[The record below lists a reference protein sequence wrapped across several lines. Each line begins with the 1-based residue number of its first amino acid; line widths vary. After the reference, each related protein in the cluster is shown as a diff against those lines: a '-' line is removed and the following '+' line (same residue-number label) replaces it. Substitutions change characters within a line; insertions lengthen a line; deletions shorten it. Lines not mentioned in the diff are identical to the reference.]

1 MPNRAS
7 PTPWA
12 PVQPIAA
19 CIALG
24 SLCLIVYGSLFPF
37 DFSHDGRDLLRT
49 ALGLTFRRTTRGDIV
64 ANLLLYVP
72 LGLGLVPLLRARYGR
87 VAALAA
93 TVAAGVCLSFVI
105 EVLQAYTAS
114 RISSLT
120 DLLLNGVST
129 AAGGVAALLL
139 GRFAHTLRLTGAP
152 GRDADPTALLVL
164 LFWFCFRLAP
174 FVPTIDWQKYKN
186 ALKPLL
192 VNPEAR
198 PLQIFSYVIGW
209 LVFDHALRRGVRSG
223 NPWLALALAAGVV
236 IAGRLVIVDKAL
248 SPAELIALPLCVPFA
263 AVLARLADGRRAAAL
278 AAATVAVVVLQ
289 GLEPFTWSPVA
300 TAFGWLPFR
309 NSITG
314 NLELGYT
321 VLFEKAFWYT
331 ALIWLGARAG
341 WSLKAA
347 TGAAVLLLTAIEV
360 AQQWLPGRSPEI
372 TDPLLALAFGVL
384 LRVVAHSAPAATA
397 AADHGSPLASQS
409 AGGPPR

>member
-1 MPNRAS
+1 
-7 PTPWA
+7 
-12 PVQPIAA
+12 VQPIAA
-19 CIALG
+19 CIAFG

-37 DFSHDGRDLLRT
+37 DFSHDGGDLLRT
-49 ALGLTFRRTTRGDIV
+49 ALGLTFRRTTRCDIV
-64 ANLLLYVP
+64 ANLLLYLP
-72 LGLGLVPLLRARYGR
+72 LGLGLVPLFRTRYGR
-87 VAALAA
+87 VAALAG
-93 TVAAGVCLSFVI
+93 TLAAGVTLSFVI
-105 EVLQAYTAS
+105 EVLQAYSAT

-129 AAGGVAALLL
+129 LAGGVVALLL
-139 GRFAHTLRLTGAP
+139 DRYARALRITGEP
-152 GRDADPTALLVL
+152 GQDADPTALVVL

-174 FVPTIDWQKYKN
+174 FVPTIEWQKYKN

-192 VNPEAR
+192 VSSDAR
-198 PLQIFSYVIGW
+198 PLQVFSYVIGW
-209 LVFDHALRRGVRSG
+209 LVADHALRRGIKSR
-223 NPWLALALAAGVV
+223 NPWLAFAVAAGLV
-236 IAGRLVIVDKAL
+236 IAGRVVIVDKAL
-248 SPAELIALPLCVPFA
+248 SLAELIALPLCVPLA
-263 AVLARLADGRRAAAL
+263 AVLARLADARRAATL
-278 AAATVAVVVLQ
+278 AAAAVAVVVLQ
-289 GLEPFTWSPVA
+289 GLEPFTWSPVP

-314 NLELGYT
+314 SLELGYT

-384 LRVVAHSAPAATA
+384 LRVVARSTPAAE
-397 AADHGSPLASQS
+397 HGAPLAGQS
-409 AGGPPR
+409 AGGRPH